1 MNEIQAESFG
11 FLVDHNAPAI
21 GMMVNTSD
29 GDSFI
34 VPLDLETARDL
45 GSLLL
50 AHHSAL
56 SNVLAAAHA

>member
-21 GMMVNTSD
+21 GMQVNTSD

-34 VPLDLETARDL
+34 LPLDLETAHNL
-45 GSLLL
+45 GCLLL